1 MERLSGIPPSV
12 PASEAVMM
20 PPAKREWLWVGCL
33 LTALVGFQ
41 LLTHRLYPVAW
52 CDEVSFSEPAINLI
66 QHGSFTTTVWQHQP
80 PDTFPAINCPLY
92 SMLLAPWLWFAGT
105 SLLAVR
111 SLNFVLMG
119 VAGFLVW
126 MLSWRYGLVRRSA
139 GRLLLPILLFSG
151 YGMSFAYR
159 CSRPDVLALVCL
171 LLLALSLGLRRRW
184 VRTGAVMALGA
195 VIVWVGLQ
203 VALYAALLG
212 AGAWALL
219 RVVSLRMLAAL
230 AAGFALGVL
239 SLALFLQAHGV
250 LEYLLPI
257 ITGMSGKH
265 YAHDATFSFGSAL
278 TRIATKTLFA
288 YPDDFSTLV
297 LAGATAGFLVVGGRR
312 MEPGRRFGVLVSLAL
327 ILAVPLV
334 FNIVGHY
341 AFYYS
346 YMLYLPAVAGFAV
359 LTAPMLETPRA
370 WPFWMRC
377 GALAA
382 FLGAVAVGLPLRL
395 ALNTAFARFD
405 DPAQVRQLISA
416 HLSPSDVV
424 FTDYLMFFEV
434 KQVAGRVYDP
444 WSSSETL
451 PFHLPGRAFTPKE
464 KAEVTALVVRPEQL
478 ASYAQVFG
486 GHWAASGPPFGDWN
500 DRESMRRVPVV
511 GNWLVRHLTQPQT
524 DRYRVQ
530 IFRRAAEPEAGP

>member
-1 MERLSGIPPSV
+1 MERLTVIPPFV
-12 PASEAVMM
+12 AASGAVMNT
-20 PPAKREWLWVGCL
+20 PARREWLWVGFV

-41 LLTHRLYPVAW
+41 FLTYRLYPVAW
-52 CDEVSFSEPAINLI
+52 CDEVSFSEPAINLVR
-66 QHGSFTTTVWQHQP
+66 HGSFTTTVWQHQP

-92 SMLLAPWLWFAGT
+92 SMVLAPWLWFAGT

-111 SLNFVLMG
+111 SFNFGLMG

-126 MLSWRYGLVRRSA
+126 LLSWRYGFVRSVA
-139 GRLLLPILLFSG
+139 GRVLLPVLLFSG

-171 LLLALSLGLRRRW
+171 LLLALSLGLRREW
-184 VRTGAVMALGA
+184 LRTVTVMVLGA
-195 VIVWVGLQ
+195 AIVWVGLQ

-212 AGAWALL
+212 VCAWALL
-219 RVVSLRMLAAL
+219 RVVTFRLLVAL
-230 AAGFALGVL
+230 GAGFILGAV

-257 ITGMSGKH
+257 VTGMSGKH
-265 YAHDATFSFGSAL
+265 YAHDATLSVGSAL

-297 LAGATAGFLVVGGRR
+297 LAGGTTGLLLAGGWR

-346 YMLYLPAVAGFAV
+346 YMLYLPAVAGFAA
-359 LTAPMLETPRA
+359 LTSPMLETPRA

-382 FLGAVAVGLPLRL
+382 FLGAIAVGLPLRL
-395 ALNTAFARFD
+395 ALNSAFARFHA
-405 DPAQVRQLISA
+405 PAQVREVVSA
-416 HLSPSDVV
+416 RLSPNDVV

-434 KQVAGRVYDP
+434 KRVAGRVYDP

-451 PFHLPGRAFTPKE
+451 PFHLPGRVFTPKE
-464 KAEVTALVVRPEQL
+464 KADVTALVVRPEQL
-478 ASYAQVFG
+478 ATFAKVFG
-486 GHWAASGPPFGDWN
+486 GQWAASGPEFGDWN
-500 DRESMRRVPVV
+500 DREAMRRVPWV
-511 GNWLVRHLTQPQT
+511 GSWLVRHFTQPQT

-530 IFRRAAEPEAGP
+530 IFRRAETVEGP